1 MPTNL
6 QIITLNV
13 LNTSK
18 IKHLSVNS
26 PNKQILN
33 VIFVYHFTE
42 YSLNMNSKEIFGIN
56 LRHFRK
62 LNNLT
67 QEELSEKLGVTAIHL
82 GRIENGKSFVTAEL
96 LDSLCLIFNISP
108 ATFFY
113 TTQEFSGDDSL
124 FSKIDTII
132 DEELKHMGIKLK
144 ERIRK

>member
-1 MPTNL
+1 MPSNL
-6 QIITLNV
+6 VIITLNV

-67 QEELSEKLGVTAIHL
+67 QEELSEKLG
-82 GRIENGKSFVTAEL
+82 
-96 LDSLCLIFNISP
+96 
-108 ATFFY
+108 
-113 TTQEFSGDDSL
+113 
-124 FSKIDTII
+124 
-132 DEELKHMGIKLK
+132 
-144 ERIRK
+144 

>member
-1 MPTNL
+1 MTATV
-6 QIITLNV
+6 ITYW
-13 LNTSK
+13 TSLFFYY
-18 IKHLSVNS
+18 ITTVFYRQS
-26 PNKQILN
+26 PK
-33 VIFVYHFTE
+33 
-42 YSLNMNSKEIFGIN
+42 SKMNSKEIFCIN

-62 LNNLT
+62 LNDFT
-67 QEELSEKLGVTAIHL
+67 QEELSERLDITPAHL
-82 GRIENGKSFVTAEL
+82 RRIENGKSFVTAEL